1 MIQLIPNQEEIEKL
15 FSQFQKDGAKKLHVL
30 ADFDRT
36 ITKSFVNGKEVR
48 SLMEF
53 FRSSEK
59 YISKDYA
66 EKSTALAN
74 FYRPIESDPVITLE
88 EKKDKMEEWWTKH
101 FDLLIESG
109 LNKKHLK
116 TMIENAEKE
125 GFLEF
130 REGFFDFLDMLK
142 EKEIPLI
149 IISSSGLGVT
159 IEMFL
164 DKYKKMY
171 PNVHII
177 TNEYLWD
184 EEGNAIGVKKPIIH
198 VFNKDESSIRKFPE
212 LHDKLKNRKNVILL
226 GDSLGDLGMISGFEY
241 DALLSFGFLE
251 ENIEK
256 NMPLYEKKY
265 SVILTEN
272 PDFSEINKL
281 VKKIQ

>member
-1 MIQLIPNQEEIEKL
+1 MKQLIQDQEKVDKL
-15 FSQFQKDGAKKLHVL
+15 FGQLQKDGAKKLHVL

-36 ITKSFVNGKEVR
+36 ITKSFVNGKEVK

-53 FRSSEK
+53 FRSDEK

-74 FYRPIESDPVITLE
+74 FYRPIEQDPVITLE
-88 EKKDKMEEWWTKH
+88 EKKIKMEEWWTKH

-125 GFLEF
+125 GYLEF
-130 REGFFDFLDMLK
+130 REGFFEFIGMLN
-142 EKEIPLI
+142 EKNIPLV

-171 PNVHII
+171 KNVKII

-198 VFNKDESSIRKFPE
+198 VFNKDESSINKFPE
-212 LHDKLKNRKNVILL
+212 LHENLKHRKNVILL
-226 GDSLGDLGMISGFEY
+226 GDSLGDLGMIEGFDY
-241 DALLSFGFLE
+241 DNLLSFGFLE
-251 ENIEK
+251 EKVEK
-256 NMPLYEKKY
+256 NMPLYEKRY
-265 SVILTEN
+265 SVIFTEN

-281 VKKIQ
+281 MEKIK

>member
-1 MIQLIPNQEEIEKL
+1 MKQIIPNQNEIEKL
-15 FSQFQKDGAKKLHVL
+15 FVQLQKDGAKKMHVL

-36 ITKSFVNGKEVR
+36 LTKSFVNGKEVR

-88 EKKDKMEEWWTKH
+88 EKKVKMEEWWTKH

-116 TMIENAEKE
+116 TMIENAENE
-125 GFLEF
+125 GYLEF
-130 REGFFDFLDMLK
+130 REGFFEFLDMLK

-149 IISSSGLGVT
+149 VISSSGLGVT

-171 PNVHII
+171 PNVHVI
-177 TNEYLWD
+177 TNEYIWD

-198 VFNKDESSIRKFPE
+198 VFNKDESSINKFPE
-212 LHDKLKNRKNVILL
+212 LHDKLKERKNVILL
-226 GDSLGDLGMISGFEY
+226 GDSLGDLGMISGFDY
-241 DALLSFGFLE
+241 DNLISFGFLE
-251 ENIEK
+251 ENVEK
-256 NMPLYEKKY
+256 NIPLYEKKY

-281 VKKIQ
+281 VKKIK